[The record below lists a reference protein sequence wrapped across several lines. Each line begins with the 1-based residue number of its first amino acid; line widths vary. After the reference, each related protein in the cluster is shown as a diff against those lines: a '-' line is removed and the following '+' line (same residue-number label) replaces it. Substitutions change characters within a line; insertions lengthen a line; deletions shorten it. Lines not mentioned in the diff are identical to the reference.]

1 MKVKRF
7 QESLYSLNP
16 WLLSSIAGALTVAQ
30 SAGGP
35 TAVPKWIRLT
45 ADMSLSCRIRGSVSA
60 WESWWVAAEGEQ
72 GEGDEGVGTVESEC
86 DSRE

>member
-1 MKVKRF
+1 M
-7 QESLYSLNP
+7 
-16 WLLSSIAGALTVAQ
+16 G
-30 SAGGP
+30 
-35 TAVPKWIRLT
+35 